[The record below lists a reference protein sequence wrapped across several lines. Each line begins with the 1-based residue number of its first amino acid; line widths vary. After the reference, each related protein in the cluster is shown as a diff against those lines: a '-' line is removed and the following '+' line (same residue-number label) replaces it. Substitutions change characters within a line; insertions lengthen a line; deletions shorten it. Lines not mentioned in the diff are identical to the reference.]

1 MKITVFGGSSPKPG
15 EETYQQA
22 YDLGRQLAGNG
33 YSVATGGYMGTME
46 AVSRGAN
53 EAGGHVIGI
62 TCADLERYRPTK
74 ANQWVIEEIRHETLH
89 QRLGALIDICD
100 AAIALPGGI
109 GTLAEIVVMWNQL
122 LTGSQPPKPLIL
134 IGEGW
139 KSVVE
144 AFFQSQ
150 GGYFPEKDK
159 QWILFAENVDE
170 GINKLMGWKAPVIL

>member
-15 EETYQQA
+15 EVSYQQA
-22 YDLGRQLAGNG
+22 LDLGSLLAKSG
-33 YSVATGGYMGTME
+33 YSVVTGGYKGTME

-62 TCADLERYRPTK
+62 TCADLERFRPTK
-74 ANQWVIEEIRHETLH
+74 ANRWVIEEISYETLH

-100 AAIALPGGI
+100 AAFALPGGI

-122 LTGSQPPKPLIL
+122 LTSSQPPKPLIL
-134 IGEGW
+134 IGDGW

-144 AFFQSQ
+144 SFYQSQ

-159 QWILFAENVDE
+159 QWLLFAETIEE
-170 GINKLMGWKAPVIL
+170 GINILKGWSNPS